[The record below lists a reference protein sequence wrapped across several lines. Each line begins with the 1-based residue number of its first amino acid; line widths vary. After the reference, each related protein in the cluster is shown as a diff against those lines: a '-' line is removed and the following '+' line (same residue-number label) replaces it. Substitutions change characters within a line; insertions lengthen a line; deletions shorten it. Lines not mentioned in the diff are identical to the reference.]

1 MRIIYL
7 IVLLFSQLHLSAQD
21 LNKLEEKK
29 LITIYDD
36 NLDFLFS
43 KRNVLIKEL
52 KYLTTDIN
60 NILLLKQNKQRFI
73 NSISDNVS
81 KKSLMVEEVKDLILF
96 KQNFTDR
103 DFVKLYVDANKNDVA
118 KYLDILDTLNRIS
131 GLEKCKKCPLARDV
145 EFVVLERNQNGE
157 IDTLKCQSAKYLKIN
172 FRGDTL
178 TKTPFDTY
186 SCNALLKNLSL
197 TGAYSK
203 SFVEITYKK
212 KNQKVQIVVKPFIL
226 TAGKSERDIL
236 IIPLIIDE
244 NN

>member
-1 MRIIYL
+1 MRKIYL
-7 IVLLFSQLHLSAQD
+7 LLLFFSQLQLSAQD
-21 LNKLEEKK
+21 LNKLGEKK

-43 KRNVLIKEL
+43 KREFLINDF
-52 KYLTTDIN
+52 KYIRTDVD

-73 NSISDNVS
+73 TSLSDSVS
-81 KKSLMVEEVKDLILF
+81 KRILLIEEIKDLLSF
-96 KQNFTDR
+96 KKNINDG
-103 DFVKLYVDANKNDVA
+103 DFVKLYLDANKYDVT
-118 KYLDILDTLNRIS
+118 KYLETLNTLNQIS

-145 EFVVLERNQNGE
+145 EFVVLERNQNGK
-157 IDTLKCQSAKYLKIN
+157 IDTLKCQSAKYFKIN

-178 TKTPFDTY
+178 SKTPFDTY

-203 SFVEITYKK
+203 SYVEIEYTIKNKK
-212 KNQKVQIVVKPFIL
+212 LHKIIPFIL
-226 TAGKSERDIL
+226 AAGKSERDIL
-236 IIPLIIDE
+236 VLPLLLDK